1 MCGACQ
7 CARYHLHPQSK
18 RVKKYNFH
26 LQCAK
31 QKRKSKFKS
40 RYMFKKEL
48 HALYLHT
55 YLNLAMSGSLSMTP
69 HIAKSSSGYVL
80 YSMVAAGNAVPM
92 ANTHASPS
100 SRCTSGRD
108 VTFAFSCTDAMITP
122 HNAPE
127 LPQNLKAKRSI
138 NAGSNPP
145 QCQMPSNT
153 ENVKAAARYK
163 YNHVI

>member
-1 MCGACQ
+1 V
-7 CARYHLHPQSK
+7 P
-18 RVKKYNFH
+18 N
-26 LQCAK
+26 
-31 QKRKSKFKS
+31 RKEKAKFKS

-48 HALYLHT
+48 HALYLHM

-92 ANTHASPS
+92 ANTHVSPS
-100 SRCTSGRD
+100 GRCTNGRD
-108 VTFAFSCTDAMITP
+108 VTFAFSCTDAMISP

-145 QCQMPSNT
+145 QCQMPSNS

-163 YNHVI
+163 YIHVLWTREAACCALYL